1 MQLSR
6 QHIGDHVADGAHRP
20 LEIHQLGLAMLHPL
34 EKAGKDIHQAAQA
47 GIGRQR
53 AQQGLGRDELIGQM
67 LDVGGRQEQQAVA
80 LEEGAAVG
88 PVDDGEKLGILL
100 QPRRQRRGRLFRQL
114 GREGVDDDRDLVGL
128 HGKGPVEGRLMLAPG
143 KVRGEELDGVGV
155 DGEVM
160 RRIAEGSPGDHQEE
174 QHDLPGM
181 AAAEV
186 NDMGKGGS
194 RHRDVREVRGDGS
207 EMMPGIGDRA

>member
-1 MQLSR
+1 M
-6 QHIGDHVADGAHRP
+6 I
-20 LEIHQLGLAMLHPL
+20 
-34 EKAGKDIHQAAQA
+34 
-47 GIGRQR
+47 
-53 AQQGLGRDELIGQM
+53 
-67 LDVGGRQEQQAVA
+67 
-80 LEEGAAVG
+80 
-88 PVDDGEKLGILL
+88 
-100 QPRRQRRGRLFRQL
+100 
-114 GREGVDDDRDLVGL
+114 
-128 HGKGPVEGRLMLAPG
+128 EGRLMLAPG
-143 KVRGEELDGVGV
+143 KVRGKEVDGVGV

-160 RRIAEGSPGDHQEE
+160 RRIAEGGPRDHQEE